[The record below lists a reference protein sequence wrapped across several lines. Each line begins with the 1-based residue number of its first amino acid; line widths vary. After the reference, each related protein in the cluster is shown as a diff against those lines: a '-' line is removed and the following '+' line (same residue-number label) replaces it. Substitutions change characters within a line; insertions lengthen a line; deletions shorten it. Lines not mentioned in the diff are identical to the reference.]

1 MHTRPESSRECCN
14 RSYPFPV
21 WAQSREKLRLLK
33 VPVSGPRADGGVLL
47 DSSQAPFH
55 LTQYCDFYLS
65 LYFQN
70 LLWKYRLCIKK
81 PAWVCVCVHGH
92 SSFFLRFWEFVVSS
106 SAWPPTFPEAISGTV
121 RTWEASAP
129 SVAGK
134 EKTHTHT
141 DDAAESSVWRKRT
154 TLFSRG
160 FCQKVT
166 LGEGTEAAV
175 EPPSP
180 PPIVPTQKARVKPAK
195 AGQGGQ
201 KWLGHDCPPGPKSTA
216 TTGCERGGGEGI

>member
-1 MHTRPESSRECCN
+1 MHQE
-14 RSYPFPV
+14 
-21 WAQSREKLRLLK
+21 A
-33 VPVSGPRADGGVLL
+33 
-47 DSSQAPFH
+47 
-55 LTQYCDFYLS
+55 S
-65 LYFQN
+65 LG
-70 LLWKYRLCIKK
+70 
-81 PAWVCVCVHGH
+81 VCVCARTFKFLPKILGVCSFQLCLAAHLPRGH
-92 SSFFLRFWEFVVSS
+92 FWNSENLGSLSSL
-106 SAWPPTFPEAISGTV
+106 SG
-121 RTWEASAP
+121 R
-129 SVAGK
+129 K
-134 EKTHTHT
+134 RKNTHTHT

-175 EPPSP
+175 EPPPSP